1 MVDEEESNTRDETK
15 DAVAV
20 WFWFPHNAPS
30 FCGTPAG
37 AE

>member
-1 MVDEEESNTRDETK
+1 MVEEEANTRDETK

-20 WFWFPHNAPS
+20 WFPHNAPS